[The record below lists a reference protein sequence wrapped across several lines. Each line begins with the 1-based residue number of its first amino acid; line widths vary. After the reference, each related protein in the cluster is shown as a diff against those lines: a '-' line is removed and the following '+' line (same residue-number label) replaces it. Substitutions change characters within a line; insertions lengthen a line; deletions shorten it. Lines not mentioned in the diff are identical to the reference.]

1 MSQNKEFEQKKP
13 TVATE
18 TDSLSRGCMLLGQ
31 AGADQSKKMVRGC
44 KGLELS
50 YYTAGALGL
59 IHSTTQ
65 AFVGTLYLSHVVLHK
80 PESRVSLTFSIFTV
94 SFIQ

>member
-31 AGADQSKKMVRGC
+31 AGADQSKKMVRVQKIGTFILHSR
-44 KGLELS
+44 GF
-50 YYTAGALGL
+50 GA
-59 IHSTTQ
+59 HSQHHTG
-65 AFVGTLYLSHVVLHK
+65 FCRH
-80 PESRVSLTFSIFTV
+80 TV
-94 SFIQ
+94 SVTRSST